1 MDDRQI
7 VQRIITYGD
16 TKSFALIVR
25 KYSPIV
31 LSKALG
37 IVKDRELA
45 AEITQQTFIRAYDR
59 LDTWQGQQLGP
70 WLTTIACHQS
80 INYLDKARRRRTQ
93 PIDNLPLADEPYSNE
108 REEML
113 LQLEKA
119 IDELPEQ
126 DRRIIRMHYYERL
139 KTDEIATQTGLSQ
152 QNVLVKLHRIRERLK
167 KTITDYGNER

>member
-59 LDTWQGQQLGP
+59 LDTWQGQKLGP
-70 WLTTIACHQS
+70 WLTTIAC
-80 INYLDKARRRRTQ
+80 
-93 PIDNLPLADEPYSNE
+93 P
-108 REEML
+108 
-113 LQLEKA
+113 
-119 IDELPEQ
+119 
-126 DRRIIRMHYYERL
+126 
-139 KTDEIATQTGLSQ
+139 
-152 QNVLVKLHRIRERLK
+152 
-167 KTITDYGNER
+167 

>member
-7 VQRIITYGD
+7 IQCIITHGD

-45 AEITQQTFIRAYDR
+45 TEITQQTFIRAYDR
-59 LDTWQGQQLGP
+59 LDTWQGQHLGP
-70 WLTTIACHQS
+70 WLTTIACHQA

-93 PIDNLPLADEPYSNE
+93 PIDTVAVADEPYSNE

-113 LQLEKA
+113 LKLEKA
-119 IDELPEQ
+119 IDELPEN
-126 DRRIIRMHYYERL
+126 DRKIIRMHYYERL
-139 KTDEIATQTGLSQ
+139 KTDDIATRTGLSQ
-152 QNVLVKLHRIRERLK
+152 QNILVKLHRIRERLK
-167 KTITDYGNER
+167 KTITDYGYE